1 MDKKLTDKDLEFYKK
16 NIKYYFTGVILT
28 FLIMLI
34 LIYFR
39 KNDTIA
45 DNYQSI
51 FLRKLKFLY
60 IYNIYYTIWTE
71 NK

>member
-51 FLRKLKFLY
+51 FC
-60 IYNIYYTIWTE
+60 E
-71 NK
+71 N